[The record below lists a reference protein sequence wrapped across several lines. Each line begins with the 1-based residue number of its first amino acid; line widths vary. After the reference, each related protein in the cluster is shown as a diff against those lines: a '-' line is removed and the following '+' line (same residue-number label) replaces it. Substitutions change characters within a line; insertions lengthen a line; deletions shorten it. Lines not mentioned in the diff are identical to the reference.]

1 MAQVREFLGG
11 GRFVYQSDTVRFGED
26 ALRLAAFA
34 SPKPADVVCDLG
46 AGGGILPL
54 LFCVDTPPVRIDA
67 VEIDPGAAALAAQA
81 VRDNGLDTRIRVHA
95 IDWNDWRDHLPAGGY
110 TLVTCNPPYFP
121 AESGKPCADA
131 SRDRA
136 RHESSPDM
144 LPQLCLAA
152 AGLLQNGGEFCLCHR
167 PERLT
172 DLLCALR
179 DAGLEPKRLHLLC
192 ADGRDT
198 PWLVLCRAKKG
209 GNPGLS
215 VTAGASFQKRK
226 DNA

>member
-1 MAQVREFLGG
+1 MAQERETLGG

-34 SPKPADVVCDLG
+34 VPKPTDVVCDLG
-46 AGGGILPL
+46 TGGGILPL
-54 LFCVDTPPVRIDA
+54 LFCVGTPPARIDA
-67 VEIDPGAAALAAQA
+67 AEIDPEAASLAAQA
-81 VRDNGLDTRIRVHA
+81 VRDNGLAALIRVHA
-95 IDWNDWRDHLPAGGY
+95 IDWNDWRAHLPAGGY

-121 AESGKPCADA
+121 AGGGKPCADA

-136 RHESSPDM
+136 RHETSPETLSDV
-144 LPQLCLAA
+144 CRAA
-152 AGLLQNGGEFCLCHR
+152 AGLLQTGGDFCLCHR
-167 PERLT
+167 PERLA

-179 DAGLEPKRLHLLC
+179 EAGLEPKRLHLLC